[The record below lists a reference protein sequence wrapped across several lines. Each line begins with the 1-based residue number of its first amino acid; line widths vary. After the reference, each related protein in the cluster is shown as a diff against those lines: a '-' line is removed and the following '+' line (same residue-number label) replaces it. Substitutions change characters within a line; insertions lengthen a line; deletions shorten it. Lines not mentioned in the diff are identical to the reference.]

1 MPAKQSEA
9 RRRLMAFNNGGPVR
23 GPGSGTSDS
32 IPARLS
38 NGEFVLPADTVRKVG
53 IKSLRDL
60 VDITHQPSGR
70 PAHPARFADGGLVD
84 DQQRRPNSFGD
95 AAAAASNPDVTQVGQ
110 SSVPDGGL
118 RGIVDRLP
126 SPANTFPGNQLQGD
140 SGFSGAPA
148 GMPKPAPEA
157 PSSASSMSPS
167 GLYMQDRAQEMKDQW
182 GKGNYAQ
189 AAGTAARTAVQG
201 LGMYGV
207 EAADK
212 VVSPWVDATK
222 SFGRGLIGADSSA
235 GTVPGTPSA
244 PAPYA
249 GGAGAGRGSVN
260 PSMADPAKPAPTV
273 ASTMQGWDRGN
284 MTNAQVAQANPQG
297 VVTARR
303 GANGTMEFSGNNV
316 SGPVSYADAGGK
328 PMDGR
333 GIEGRGWGGF
343 DVAPAGA
350 NVATGPNGSYAFAS
364 GGDQQGGLSA
374 RERMMAA
381 VGFPPDQQAGATP
394 SQPAAAPVGN
404 ARERL
409 LAIGARSPVGM
420 SVEQAQREGMIGERV
435 GYNPAYDQRINGAQV
450 QIPAGLSGAQAA
462 QYASEVQAARSN
474 QTMNEAIAGMQ
485 PAHQYSAAMDLRDPG
500 YLAMRNA
507 SVGSTIY
514 RNKGEQ
520 LLAAKDRAARVE
532 RIANTVL
539 GQGPRDQTDALE
551 RYKTDAQLQR
561 ESMSQAGENA
571 RAIFKQAIEV
581 RRNKIDSDRLA
592 MEQTEAGFKNRAAQ
606 RMEDAQMSLV
616 NAKTPQDQRSARER
630 LLALYGK
637 SEGELWAHS
646 PGGQVVDPK
655 TQQLITQPGVI
666 YNRRTGETRA
676 DGGQAPA
683 VAQPA
688 TRTPQIGTVE
698 QGYRYKGGD
707 PGNPANWVKA

>member
-1 MPAKQSEA
+1 MPTKQSEA
-9 RRRLMAFNNGGPVR
+9 RRRLMAFINGGPVR

-374 RERMMAA
+374 RERMLAA

-409 LAIGARSPVGM
+409 LGGGARSPVGM
-420 SVEQAQREGMIGERV
+420 SVEQTQREGMIGERV

-514 RNKGEQ
+514 RNKREQ
-520 LLAAKDRAARVE
+520 LIAAKDRAARVD
-532 RIANTVL
+532 RMASTVL
-539 GQGPRDQTDALE
+539 GQGPRDQADALE

-561 ESMSQAGENA
+561 ESLSQAGANA
-571 RAIFKQAIEV
+571 RAIFTQAIEA
-581 RRNKIDSDRLA
+581 RRNKIASDRLA

-676 DGGQAPA
+676 DGGGQVAAAHRVTTQAQFDALPKG
-683 VAQPA
+683 A
-688 TRTPQIGTVE
+688 TYIGEDGRT
-698 QGYRYKGGD
+698 YRK
-707 PGNPANWVKA
+707 PG